1 MGASQSARRPAQH
14 PESCDSDPAR
24 PRSSSY
30 SRASRFKL
38 QGKRSFAI
46 TPATFSEDGACDMV
60 GRRRSVF
67 RLRPRI
73 ISRADYSVCSRL
85 ADRLWTSHEKVDPVR
100 ARRPARSFLKFSN
113 THVRCDGK
121 GRRPRESLGAHAL
134 MPLTNWCAFRHE
146 T

>member
-1 MGASQSARRPAQH
+1 
-14 PESCDSDPAR
+14 
-24 PRSSSY
+24 
-30 SRASRFKL
+30 
-38 QGKRSFAI
+38 
-46 TPATFSEDGACDMV
+46 MV

-113 THVRCDGK
+113 LRCDGK
-121 GRRPRESLGAHAL
+121 GNTCGVTEKGRPREFLGAHAL